1 MDNQH
6 KKISG
11 YRDLKQADI
20 DLMNEIKA
28 HGVKTRE
35 LVEKVAEI
43 ERGRP
48 RKALDEGG
56 YESAEAAG
64 QAAQEAGRWVGI
76 ARTHLQQGFMA
87 LTRAVAKP
95 GGF

>member
-6 KKISG
+6 KKING
-11 YRDLKQADI
+11 YRDLPQAEI

-28 HGVKTRE
+28 HGVKTRQ
-35 LVEKVAEI
+35 LVEKVAAI
-43 ERGRP
+43 ERERP

-56 YESAEAAG
+56 YEAAHAAG
-64 QAAQEAGRWVGI
+64 QAEEEAVRWIGI